1 MTTVDYDN
9 INKYI
14 IEYINSD
21 EFNNN
26 TKYIDNI
33 EIDYSLI
40 DKYIQDYIN
49 NNIIQ
54 FIPILSDNDKQ
65 IIDDIMTEAIYNYL
79 DNNIHNILFSILNY
93 YENYP
98 IFQ

>member
-1 MTTVDYDN
+1 MTTIDYDS

-54 FIPILSDNDKQ
+54 FIPILSNNDKQ

>member
-1 MTTVDYDN
+1 MTTVDYDS

-54 FIPILSDNDKQ
+54 FIPILSNNDKQ